1 MSTPRIS
8 TPRILAAALG
18 TLVLLGTADASA
30 ARRRD
35 RHPGHH
41 PRVSTATYT
50 VPARPPVRVL
60 RTAQDAPQGA
70 PALRTAYARS
80 VTPSRF
86 AQMPRH
92 HPLMRGS

>member
-1 MSTPRIS
+1 MS

-41 PRVSTATYT
+41 ARVSIATYT
-50 VPARPPVRVL
+50 VPVRPPVRVL
-60 RTAQDAPQGA
+60 RTAQGAPQGTR
-70 PALRTAYARS
+70 ALRMAYARS
-80 VTPSRF
+80 GNPSQF
-86 AQMPRH
+86 AQTPRRH
-92 HPLMRGS
+92 ALMRGS

>member
-1 MSTPRIS
+1 MS
-8 TPRILAAALG
+8 TPRILAVALG
-18 TLVLLGTADASA
+18 ALVLLGTADASA

-50 VPARPPVRVL
+50 VHARPPVRVL
-60 RTAQDAPQGA
+60 RMAQGA
-70 PALRTAYARS
+70 APGARALRAAYARPAN
-80 VTPSRF
+80 PSRF